1 MSPEPGGAG
10 TDRGGEGRDRD
21 QGRDSHDRPGRR
33 KGGRDRNFPR
43 EEHPGD
49 SYYGRPII
57 NPPVWEERE
66 IAVYLF
72 TGGLAGASSI
82 LAAGADL
89 TGRPTLA
96 RGSRVMATGA
106 IGISLLALVKDL
118 GRPLRFLNM
127 LRVFKPT
134 SPMSVGVWILVGY
147 APLAGGAA
155 ASEVPVLQTALGGAN
170 RSGPAAD
177 RARTVGRV
185 AGLGAAVLGSAVATY
200 TAALIANT
208 AVPAWHEGRRDLPF
222 LFAGS
227 AASAAAGWGLVVAPL
242 SENEPAVR
250 MAVVG
255 ALVELGAEQLMER
268 RLGMIAATLHEG
280 KAGKRLRL
288 AKALTAAGAAGAGLL
303 ARRNRPAA
311 IVAGAALLA
320 GSAFTR
326 FGIFEAGMASARDPK
341 YTVEPQRRRREEQRR
356 AR

>member
-1 MSPEPGGAG
+1 VTPE
-10 TDRGGEGRDRD
+10 RGD
-21 QGRDSHDRPGRR
+21 GRR
-33 KGGRDRNFPR
+33 RKKGGRDRNFPR

-66 IAVYLF
+66 IAGYLF

-89 TGRPTLA
+89 TGRPALA

-118 GRPLRFLNM
+118 GRPARFLNM

-147 APLAGGAA
+147 APLAAGAA
-155 ASEVPVLQTALGGAN
+155 ASDVSGRLPTLG
-170 RSGPAAD
+170 
-177 RARTVGRV
+177 RA
-185 AGLGAAVLGSAVATY
+185 AGLGAATLGSTVATY

-227 AASAAAGWGLVVAPL
+227 AASAAAGWGLVVAPVA
-242 SENEPAVR
+242 ENEPAVR
-250 MAVVG
+250 MAVLG

-268 RLGMIAATLHEG
+268 RLGMIAATLHQG

-288 AKALTAAGAAGAGLL
+288 AKGLTAAGAATAGLL

-311 IVAGAALLA
+311 IAAGAALLA

-326 FGIFEAGMASARDPK
+326 FGLFEAGMASARDPK
-341 YTVEPQRRRREEQRR
+341 YTVEPQRRRRDERL
-356 AR
+356 AGKLS

>member
-1 MSPEPGGAG
+1 MKE
-10 TDRGGEGRDRD
+10 
-21 QGRDSHDRPGRR
+21 
-33 KGGRDRNFPR
+33 RNFPPQD
-43 EEHPGD
+43 HPGD

-66 IAVYLF
+66 IAGYLF

-89 TGRPTLA
+89 SGRPVLA
-96 RGSRVMATGA
+96 RGARVMATGA
-106 IGISLLALVKDL
+106 IGVSLLALVKDL
-118 GRPLRFLNM
+118 GRPERFLDM

-147 APLAGGAA
+147 SPLAAGAA
-155 ASEVPVLQTALGGAN
+155 ASDATDHLPVA
-170 RSGPAAD
+170 
-177 RARTVGRV
+177 GRL
-185 AGLGAAVLGSAVATY
+185 AGLGAAALGAAVSTY

-208 AVPAWHEGRRDLPF
+208 AVPAWHEGRRELPY

-227 AASAAAGWGLVVAPL
+227 AASAASGWGLIVAPTA
-242 SENEPAVR
+242 ENDPAVR

-268 RLGMIAATLHEG
+268 RLGMVAETLHQG
-280 KAGKRLRL
+280 SAGRRLRT
-288 AKALTAAGAAGAGLL
+288 AKALTAAGAAGAGIL
-303 ARRNRPAA
+303 ARRSRLAA

-326 FGIFEAGMASARDPK
+326 FGLFEAGMASAKDPK
-341 YTVEPQRRRREEQRR
+341 YTVEPQRERLRESGRQS
-356 AR
+356 

>member
-1 MSPEPGGAG
+1 MSPEAGGAG
-10 TDRGGEGRDRD
+10 TDRGAEGRDRD
-21 QGRDSHDRPGRR
+21 QGRDSDDRSGPR
-33 KGGRDRNFPR
+33 KGGRERNFRR

-66 IAVYLF
+66 IAGYLF

-89 TGRPTLA
+89 TGRPALA

-155 ASEVPVLQTALGGAN
+155 ASDVTGRLPGLG
-170 RSGPAAD
+170 
-177 RARTVGRV
+177 RA
-185 AGLGAAVLGSAVATY
+185 AGLGAAALGSTVATY

-250 MAVVG
+250 MAVAG

-288 AKALTAAGAAGAGLL
+288 AKALTVAGAAGAGLL
-303 ARRNRPAA
+303 ARRSRPAA
-311 IVAGAALLA
+311 IAAGAALLA

-341 YTVEPQRRRREEQRR
+341 FTVEPQRRRREQ
-356 AR
+356 AAGATP

>member
-1 MSPEPGGAG
+1 MSPRRGA
-10 TDRGGEGRDRD
+10 RGRDRD
-21 QGRDSHDRPGRR
+21 
-33 KGGRDRNFPR
+33 FPR

-57 NPPVWEERE
+57 KPPVWEERE
-66 IAVYLF
+66 IAGYLF

-89 TGRPTLA
+89 TGRPALA
-96 RGSRVMATGA
+96 RGSRAMATGA
-106 IGISLLALVKDL
+106 IGVSLLALIKDL
-118 GRPLRFLNM
+118 GRPARFLNM

-155 ASEVPVLQTALGGAN
+155 ASDVSGRLPRLG
-170 RSGPAAD
+170 RL
-177 RARTVGRV
+177 
-185 AGLGAAVLGSAVATY
+185 AGLGAAALGSAVATY

-208 AVPAWHEGRRDLPF
+208 AVPAWHEGRRELPI

-242 SENEPAVR
+242 AENEPAIR
-250 MAVVG
+250 MAVLG
-255 ALVELGAEQLMER
+255 AAVELGAEHLLER
-268 RLGMIAATLHEG
+268 RLGLIAETLHDG
-280 KAGKRLRL
+280 KAGRRLGL
-288 AKALTAAGAAGAGLL
+288 AKALSAAGGIGAGLL
-303 ARRNRPAA
+303 ARHSRPAA
-311 IVAGAALLA
+311 IAAGAALLA

-341 YTVEPQRRRREEQRR
+341 YTVEPQRRRRE
-356 AR
+356 ARGETPVL